1 MTSRAV
7 RVASA
12 TSIALVLFVA
22 GALGP
27 LRSRPA
33 DSASVLR
40 SQRGPGALLNP
51 AATAGDLDDTI
62 GALQQALRSEPD
74 DARGLSMLGLAY
86 IQKARIS
93 TDPGFYPKARTV
105 LRRSIEV
112 QSEDNLEAIVG
123 LGALDLAQHDF
134 KGALEWGRR
143 ARELNPHNAQVRGIL
158 GDAYLELGRYR
169 AADREFQNMIDFRPD
184 LSSYARVS
192 YARELRGDTGGA
204 IQAMKLAR
212 SAAGNASDRAWA
224 DYQLGELFFN
234 SGDHDRAR
242 GFYRE
247 GARLDPLSAGPQ
259 VGLARID
266 AASGDVDGAIRRL
279 RRVTRRQPFGEYLTL
294 LGDMLAAAGRSTE
307 ARKQFALASAITDL
321 YRSNGVNVDL
331 EEALFD
337 ADHGHPKRAL
347 GVARAEYERRRSVHV
362 ADALSWAL
370 YANGEYGP
378 ALRYSREAL
387 RLGTRSALFHF
398 HAGMIAAKLDR
409 PADAVMHLSAALEIN
424 PHFSFRHAPIAT
436 SVLEDL
442 RESR

>member
-27 LRSRPA
+27 LRSTP
-33 DSASVLR
+33 SSG
-40 SQRGPGALLNP
+40 SQPQAQMGAGALLAP
-51 AATAGDLDDTI
+51 AAAAGDLDDTI
-62 GALQQALRSEPD
+62 GALQQSLRSEPD
-74 DARGLSMLGLAY
+74 DARALSTLGLAY

-112 QSEDNLEAIVG
+112 RPEDNFQAFVG

-158 GDAYLELGRYR
+158 GDAYLELGRYG
-169 AADREFQNMIDFRPD
+169 AADREFQNMIDLRPD

-224 DYQLGELFFN
+224 GYQIGELFFN
-234 SGDHDRAR
+234 SEDYDGAR
-242 GFYRE
+242 SFYRE
-247 GARLDPLSAGPQ
+247 GARLDPISAGPQ
-259 VGLARID
+259 VGLAKVE
-266 AASGDVDGAIRRL
+266 AATGDLDRAIRRL
-279 RRVTRRQPFGEYLTL
+279 KRVTRRQPFGEYLSL
-294 LGDMLAAAGRSTE
+294 LGDMLDAAGRSTE
-307 ARKQFALASAITDL
+307 ARKQYALAATITDL

-337 ADHGHPKRAL
+337 ADNGRAKRAL
-347 GVARAEYERRRSVHV
+347 GVARAEYERRQSVHV
-362 ADALSWAL
+362 ADALAWAL
-370 YANGEYGP
+370 YVNGEYG
-378 ALRYSREAL
+378 AAHRYSREAL

-409 PADAVMHLSAALEIN
+409 PAGAVMHLSAALEIN
-424 PHFSFRHAPIAT
+424 PYFSFRHAPIAT

-442 RESR
+442 RGSP